1 VTRGKRIDAKVSE
14 KFYSPL
20 FAKIQFFI
28 YFQKCARAIY
38 NFKVKFK
45 STRKMMR
52 IVTEIS
58 DGATIMINLI
68 VGDKFLI
75 SIV

>member
-1 VTRGKRIDAKVSE
+1 MTLGKRIDAKVSE
-14 KFYSPL
+14 EFYSPL
-20 FAKIQFFI
+20 FVKIQFI
-28 YFQKCARAIY
+28 VCFQKYARATY

-45 STRKMMR
+45 STRKMMQ

-68 VGDKFLI
+68 VGDKFLV